1 MRITRKCSG
10 DLHAHSLAK
19 YDSNGVLVA
28 YDNVGDVAGIVSQ
41 CRDEVVT
48 VNDIEETHHV
58 CSLVYKDIGTCRVS
72 GTVSAQGSIAYSDG
86 IRVSAT
92 GTNEIGY
99 ILPKPFPQMSDY
111 QDGDIAQVLLK

>member
-19 YDSNGVLVA
+19 YDSNGFLVA

-41 CRDEVVT
+41 FRDEVIT

-72 GTVSAQGSIAYSDG
+72 GTVSAQGSCS
-86 IRVSAT
+86 R
-92 GTNEIGY
+92 
-99 ILPKPFPQMSDY
+99 PFLVVVW
-111 QDGDIAQVLLK
+111 VLCSIEVRFVQNDRYRCAHLQKCV